1 MPFTALLIEGCQL
14 NLLVLANQ
22 IFSYPRSTALSL
34 GNLCINTQN
43 RSPMYMFVGDIKS
56 IKEQQWIIVVNRADI
71 IFSDFSVD
79 VEILL

>member
-1 MPFTALLIEGCQL
+1 
-14 NLLVLANQ
+14 
-22 IFSYPRSTALSL
+22 
-34 GNLCINTQN
+34 
-43 RSPMYMFVGDIKS
+43 MYMFVGDIKS